1 MINSINNNAYSR
13 QIQTSKVNAKKVL
26 FTQLREKYSC
36 LRNGYCKISPAYI
49 KKCENDPQKRLELER
64 KLAFFEQN
72 QIDDVKWAN
81 SKGLRLDSSSVEIDS
96 EGNACNHCMSLYGS
110 SDKRYVNSFNTETG
124 VRSTTSYPI
133 GNDNSDSL
141 SDKIIRG
148 NKKYLK
154 NLEKI
159 RYKEKIE
166 GRRIERRRVDYIQEQ
181 RKMMQNSMKYK
192 K

>member
-13 QIQTSKVNAKKVL
+13 QIQTSKVNGKQGL
-26 FTQLREKYSC
+26 MEQLRGKYSC
-36 LRNGYCKISPAYI
+36 LRNGYCKLSPAYI

-124 VRSTTSYPI
+124 ARSTTSYPI

-154 NLEKI
+154 DLEKI
-159 RYKEKIE
+159 RVEQKN
-166 GRRIERRRVDYIQEQ
+166 ERRRIDYKQEQ
-181 RKMMQNSMKYK
+181 RKMIQNSLKFKYFN
-192 K
+192 